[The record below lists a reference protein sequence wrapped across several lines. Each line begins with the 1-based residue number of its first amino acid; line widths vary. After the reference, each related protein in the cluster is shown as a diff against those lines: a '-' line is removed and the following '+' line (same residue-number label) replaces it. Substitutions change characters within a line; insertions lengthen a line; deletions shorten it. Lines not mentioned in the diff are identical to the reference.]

1 MQKASKKEME
11 VFSGDEERVLQRL
24 SGGKGLSCSRVFG
37 L

>member
-11 VFSGDEERVLQRL
+11 VFSGEERVLQRL
-24 SGGKGLSCSRVFG
+24 SRGEGLSCSKVFG